1 VPRENGDGIAM
12 DTIFP
17 RLENTP
23 LADRVREAIL
33 DAILAERFEDGRLP
47 SEEELAR
54 MLNVS
59 RTTIR
64 TALHSLEQDG
74 IISRRRAIG
83 TTVNQ
88 HVGPAV
94 LALQRLIGFDRLLK
108 EKGHE
113 VNIDF
118 QWSRGTPP
126 ADLAAIFGMEPA
138 EECFLTEK
146 RFFADGDLAI
156 YLRDAV
162 PWANVAHELEGDL
175 QPTLFEFSA
184 RHLRE
189 PIDHA
194 TVELVPMVKRD
205 DETTKL
211 PIDAGEV
218 FMRLHERHYSS
229 TGHPLGFSAID
240 VDDAFIRF
248 EVFRRR

>member
-1 VPRENGDGIAM
+1 M
-12 DTIFP
+12 DAIFE

-33 DAILAERFEDGRLP
+33 AAILEKRFDDGRLP
-47 SEEELAR
+47 SEEELGR

-74 IISRRRAIG
+74 IVSRRRAVG
-83 TTVNQ
+83 THVNQ
-88 HVGPAV
+88 RVGPAV
-94 LALQRLIGFDRLLK
+94 LALQRLIGFDRLLR
-108 EKGHE
+108 ERGHD
-113 VNIDF
+113 VRIDF
-118 QWSRGTPP
+118 AWSRGTPP
-126 ADLAAIFGMEPA
+126 ADLAAIFGVDPE

-146 RFFADGDLAI
+146 RFFADEALAI
-156 YLRDAV
+156 YLRDVV
-162 PWANVAHELEGDL
+162 PWGNVAHDLVGEL

-194 TVELVPMVKRD
+194 TVELVPVVKRD
-205 DETTKL
+205 AKTTKL
-211 PIDAGEV
+211 PIDQGEA

-240 VDDAFIRF
+240 VDDAFTRF

>member
-1 VPRENGDGIAM
+1 VQRMLNQLD
-12 DTIFP
+12 
-17 RLENTP
+17 NTP
-23 LADRVREAIL
+23 LAERARETILQAIL
-33 DAILAERFEDGRLP
+33 SHRFEGDRLP
-47 SEEELAR
+47 AEDELAK

-83 TTVNQ
+83 TRVNQ

-94 LALQRLIGFDRLLK
+94 LALQRLIGFDRLLR

-126 ADLAAIFGMEPA
+126 ADLAAMFDVDPG

-156 YLRDAV
+156 YLRDVV
-162 PWANVAHELEGDL
+162 PWANLAHDLDGDL

-184 RHLRE
+184 RHLRQ

-205 DETTKL
+205 EHTTRL
-211 PIDAGEV
+211 PIEDGHV

-229 TGHPLGFSAID
+229 TGLPLGFSAID